1 MKKIL
6 SVFSYLFH
14 PIFIPIYSCLFYFYI
29 NESFVSYLKYA
40 IYLILFQ
47 VTILTIFIPITFFY
61 LLRSLGK
68 IDTIMASEISQRKL
82 PLLFQ
87 SVLLTVL
94 IYKGTT
100 IDVVPELYFY
110 FFGAIISTLLAL
122 IFLFLQIKTS
132 LHLLGISSFLFFAV
146 GLSIHNEVNFSAII
160 IALILLN
167 GIVATSRLIM
177 NAHNI
182 KELSLGFLVGV
193 VPQVAIWQ
201 FWL

>member
-100 IDVVPELYFY
+100 IDEI
-110 FFGAIISTLLAL
+110 G
-122 IFLFLQIKTS
+122 
-132 LHLLGISSFLFFAV
+132 
-146 GLSIHNEVNFSAII
+146 
-160 IALILLN
+160 
-167 GIVATSRLIM
+167 R
-177 NAHNI
+177 AH
-182 KELSLGFLVGV
+182 V
-193 VPQVAIWQ
+193 
-201 FWL
+201 